1 MSLKLSDFD
10 YDLPDNLIAQQPASK
25 RGESRLLV
33 VERRDGSIRHSR
45 FSDIPAFLRSGDVVV
60 FNDTK
65 VICARLNGRRISG
78 GRVEVLLLKDL
89 GNENYRALIKPL
101 GRLKVGEEISFG
113 RGFSCRL
120 VDAKEKIIAFNP
132 PGAQAAMKDVGVL
145 PLPPYVKRKPTSL
158 DKKRY
163 QTVFAD
169 KEGAIAAPTAGLHFT
184 KQLISRIKKTGAQ
197 VCFLTL
203 HVNYATFSPVRCDDV
218 SGHVM
223 EEESVEIPG
232 STIEALRRAK
242 SEGARVFCVGTTV
255 CKALEDNA
263 RSILQKK
270 HDGVVTKMSKLFI
283 YPPFNFKIVDC
294 MITNFHLPR
303 TTLLMLVSAFAGKD
317 LIFKAYKEAIK
328 NEYHFYSYGD
338 GMLIL

>member
-1 MSLKLSDFD
+1 
-10 YDLPDNLIAQQPASK
+10 
-25 RGESRLLV
+25 
-33 VERRDGSIRHSR
+33 
-45 FSDIPAFLRSGDVVV
+45 
-60 FNDTK
+60 
-65 VICARLNGRRISG
+65 
-78 GRVEVLLLKDL
+78 
-89 GNENYRALIKPL
+89 
-101 GRLKVGEEISFG
+101 
-113 RGFSCRL
+113 
-120 VDAKEKIIAFNP
+120 
-132 PGAQAAMKDVGVL
+132 
-145 PLPPYVKRKPTSL
+145 L
-158 DKKRY
+158 DKRRY

-218 SGHVM
+218 SEHVM
-223 EEESVEIPG
+223 EEESVEIPE
-232 STIEALRRAK
+232 STVEALRRAK
-242 SEGARVFCVGTTV
+242 GEGARVFCVGTTV

-263 RSILQKK
+263 CSILEKK
-270 HDGVVTKMSKLFI
+270 RDGAVTNMSKLFI

-317 LIFKAYKEAIK
+317 LIFKAYKEALE
-328 NEYHFYSYGD
+328 NEYRFYSYGD